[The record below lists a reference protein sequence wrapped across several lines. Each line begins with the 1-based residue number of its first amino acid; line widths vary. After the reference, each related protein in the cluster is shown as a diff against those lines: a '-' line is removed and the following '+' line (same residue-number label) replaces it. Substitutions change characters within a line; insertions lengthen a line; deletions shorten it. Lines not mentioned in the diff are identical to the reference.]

1 MEEAGSAITQ
11 DGTAGSRF
19 GESPAGAGPVCPGPT
34 GAAPFA
40 SGSPR
45 LLATTSRHCQKI
57 PKHFRAVTS
66 TPASRLADNQVVLA
80 KEISCCSLL
89 GGREW
94 SVLDVSK
101 RGEVSEAM
109 GGSRS

>member
-1 MEEAGSAITQ
+1 MPGRYVRALPGQ
-11 DGTAGSRF
+11 RRL
-19 GESPAGAGPVCPGPT
+19 PRGPLD
-34 GAAPFA
+34 
-40 SGSPR
+40 SWPR
-45 LLATTSRHCQKI
+45 HYQKI

-94 SVLDVSK
+94 SVPDVSK
-101 RGEVSEAM
+101 RGEVSEA
-109 GGSRS
+109 GWEQVLSSLHGRPTAPLYPLFSP